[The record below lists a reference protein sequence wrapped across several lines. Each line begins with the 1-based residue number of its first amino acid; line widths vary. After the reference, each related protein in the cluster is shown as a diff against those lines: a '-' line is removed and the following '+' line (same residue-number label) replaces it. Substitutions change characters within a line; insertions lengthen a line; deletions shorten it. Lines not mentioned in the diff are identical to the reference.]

1 MRIAHVVL
9 RRADQECGAELAAAH
24 FEISIQPYLRTLQ
37 SRTTCRAARRFS
49 LRRGQQALDGN
60 LGTGEFF
67 VGR

>member
-1 MRIAHVVL
+1 MAPNSL
-9 RRADQECGAELAAAH
+9 LQP

-37 SRTTCRAARRFS
+37 SRHDVSWSAMLFTP
-49 LRRGQQALDGN
+49 LGQEALDGN